1 MFAPEKSNVA
11 TSIGRFKFTILAA
24 TKPEF
29 PSKYTESL
37 VVGISPDATPPDEKD
52 QFDVDDQE
60 PLPPIQ
66 YNEPALA
73 KYAVNNRTRNK
84 MRFILPILVAKI
96 SANIN

>member
-29 PSKYTESL
+29 TSKYTESPAA
-37 VVGISPDATPPDEKD
+37 GITPNETPPEVKD
-52 QFDVDDQE
+52 QLEGDDQE
-60 PLPPIQ
+60 PLPPTQ

-73 KYAVNNRTRNK
+73 KKFINSRARNK
-84 MRFILPILVAKI
+84 IRFIMPILDAKI
-96 SANIN
+96 SANIR

>member
-11 TSIGRFKFTILAA
+11 TSIGRFKFTILAP

-37 VVGISPDATPPDEKD
+37 VVGMSPADTPPDEKD
-52 QFDVDDQE
+52 QFAVDDQE

-66 YNEPALA
+66 YNEPALV
-73 KYAVNNRTRNK
+73 KCVVNKRTRNK
-84 MRFILPILVAKI
+84 MRFILPILVAEI

>member
-1 MFAPEKSNVA
+1 MFDPEKSNVA
-11 TSIGRFKFTILAA
+11 TSIERSKFTMLAGI
-24 TKPEF
+24 KPEF

-37 VVGISPDATPPDEKD
+37 VVGISPAATPPDEKD

-73 KYAVNNRTRNK
+73 KYVVNKRTRNK
-84 MRFILPILVAKI
+84 MRFILPILVAEI
-96 SANIN
+96 SANIH